1 MENAEILRG
10 KSKEA
15 LVKVLD
21 EARENLFRLRMQKA
35 IGQLENT
42 AQLKNTRRQIAR
54 ILTVIAQKDEV
65 HGN

>member
-1 MENAEILRG
+1 MENAGTLRE

-15 LVKVLD
+15 LVKVLR

-42 AQLKNTRRQIAR
+42 AQLRSTRRQIAR
-54 ILTVIAQKDEV
+54 ILTVIAQKDES

>member
-1 MENAEILRG
+1 MENAGMLRE

-15 LVKVLD
+15 LLRVLD

-42 AQLKNTRRQIAR
+42 AQLKSTRRQIAR
-54 ILTVIAQKDEV
+54 ILTVIAQKDEA
-65 HGN
+65 HGS

>member
-1 MENAEILRG
+1 MGSAGILRE

-42 AQLKNTRRQIAR
+42 SQLKSTRRQIAR

>member
-1 MENAEILRG
+1 MGNAGILRE

-42 AQLKNTRRQIAR
+42 AQLKSTRRQIAR

>member
-1 MENAEILRG
+1 MGNAGILRG

-15 LVKVLD
+15 LVKALE

-42 AQLKNTRRQIAR
+42 AQLKSTRRQIAR
-54 ILTVIAQKDEV
+54 ILTVIAQKDEA

>member
-1 MENAEILRG
+1 MENAGILRG

-42 AQLKNTRRQIAR
+42 AQLKSTRRQIAR
-54 ILTVIAQKDEV
+54 ILTVMAQKDKI

>member
-1 MENAEILRG
+1 MENAGMLRE

-15 LVKVLD
+15 LLGVLD

-42 AQLKNTRRQIAR
+42 AQLKSTRRQIAR
-54 ILTVIAQKDEV
+54 ILTVIAQKDEA
-65 HGN
+65 HGS

>member
-1 MENAEILRG
+1 MENAGILRE

-42 AQLKNTRRQIAR
+42 AQLKSTRRQIAR